1 MPNSQFTKK
10 HKGLESK
17 GLASIVSSNVEKKL
31 LKERERETDIIIK
44 VCNYGSETWFNSLYL
59 ELPRPSIWSESLI
72 KIMLP
77 PDSGGF
83 KTRKLQ
89 QGRPPK

>member
-31 LKERERETDIIIK
+31 LKERETDIIIK
-44 VCNYGSETWFNSLYL
+44 V
-59 ELPRPSIWSESLI
+59 
-72 KIMLP
+72 
-77 PDSGGF
+77 
-83 KTRKLQ
+83 
-89 QGRPPK
+89 